1 MDWFRRDDKSEFT
14 LRRQNEIFIEDTII
28 KSFGSEG
35 KYFYKALINNS
46 ALFFRDNKTTDLS
59 LFSFKLLTQILN
71 NRQKQN
77 SIQALINF
85 LTKFE
90 VVISEEGVWFEP
102 YTSGYIS
109 PPEKQSEILRR
120 LENLKNKTRG

>member
-1 MDWFRRDDKSEFT
+1 ME
-14 LRRQNEIFIEDTII
+14 
-28 KSFGSEG
+28 SFGKNG
-35 KYFYKALINNS
+35 NNFYRALINNS

-59 LFSFKLLTQILN
+59 LFPFKLLTQILN
-71 NRQKQN
+71 KGHKQN

-102 YTSGYIS
+102 YISGYNN
-109 PPEKQSEILRR
+109 PAEKQSEILLR
-120 LENLKNKTRG
+120 LESLKNKTRRNLSS